1 MTRVVVENILLFV
14 GGVGM
19 ITFFAYKV
27 KNELIPYLQGK
38 EVD

>member
-1 MTRVVVENILLFV
+1 MTRVMIENILLFV

-19 ITFFAYKV
+19 IAFLTYKV

>member
-1 MTRVVVENILLFV
+1 MSKTIVENILLLV

-19 ITFFAYKV
+19 IALLTYKV